1 MKKKPGRKP
10 NLQAMIRDK
19 ALHSRPPS
27 DADIQAMLVAMLYDT
42 PDDVGDYAHKT
53 NAKIKCLQLLH
64 QINQDNTK
72 PDNGGDDL
80 DSQVL
85 RLLAERAERR
95 RTRDA
100 QQAQDTD
107 PDA

>member
-1 MKKKPGRKP
+1 MSKAKKP
-10 NLQAMIRDK
+10 NLQSMIRSK
-19 ALHSRPPS
+19 ALHSKPPS
-27 DADIQAMLVAMLYDT
+27 DSDIQAMVIAMLYDT
-42 PDDVGDYAHKT
+42 PDDVGEYAHKT

-72 PDNGGDDL
+72 SDSGGDDL

-85 RLLAERAERR
+85 RLLAERSERR

-100 QQAQDTD
+100 QQDQDNE